1 MVRHVTCTTDHQS
14 WGRQAFAY
22 WLEADRGVWEVA
34 VMSVRNDEGGAG
46 IVGREERGDGGGAG
60 VRSHGGWLGRLYIL

>member
-1 MVRHVTCTTDHQS
+1 
-14 WGRQAFAY
+14 
-22 WLEADRGVWEVA
+22 
-34 VMSVRNDEGGAG
+34 MSVRNDEGGAG